1 MSLSETIAEVRKQLT
16 HTKEVA
22 QVSINELEQI
32 VHGNN
37 LIIEAIGNKVSVN
50 KQLEAV
56 FITTTFSISMFTDAE
71 SGVFPPKIESYTTI
85 MDIPE
90 KEELS
95 SVVLRGVRECR
106 IMLLSQKFGV
116 KVAQEKKDSL
126 SPTPFGSIQENKENQ
141 GFKSINSL
149 AASTL

>member
-1 MSLSETIAEVRKQLT
+1 MSLSETIAEVRKILT

-22 QVSINELEQI
+22 LVSLNELEQL
-32 VHGNN
+32 VYGNN

-56 FITTTFSISMFTDAE
+56 FVTTTYSISIFSDPD
-71 SGVFPPKIESYTTI
+71 SGVSPPKVESYTTI

-106 IMLLSQKFGV
+106 VMLLSEKFGV
-116 KVAQEKKDSL
+116 KIAKEKPESL
-126 SPTPFGSIQENKENQ
+126 SPSPFIINQETKENL
-141 GFKSINSL
+141 GLKSLASL
-149 AASTL
+149 AASTM